1 MTLKILNP
9 ILFILLI
16 LQFLT
21 GILQEKLAGEAL
33 SEIHEVTGIV
43 LFLLILV
50 HIILNRR
57 WIMGTYFRKGKR
69 G

>member
-16 LQFLT
+16 FQLLT

-33 SEIHEVTGIV
+33 SEIHEVTGII
-43 LFLLILV
+43 LFLLILL
-50 HIILNRR
+50 HITLNRR
-57 WIMGTYFRKGKR
+57 WIIGTYFRKR
-69 G
+69 DAH